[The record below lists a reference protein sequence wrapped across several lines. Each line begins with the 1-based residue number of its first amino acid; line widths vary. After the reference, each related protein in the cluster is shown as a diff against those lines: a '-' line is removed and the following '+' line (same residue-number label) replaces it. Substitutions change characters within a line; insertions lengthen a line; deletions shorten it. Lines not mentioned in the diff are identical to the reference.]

1 MKRDMDLYRQILREV
16 GSWSTTLMPKEV
28 TIEGYT
34 RDQIDHHA
42 WLLAQTRG

>member
-16 GSWSTTLMPKEV
+16 ESWSTTLMPKEV

-34 RDQIDHHA
+34 RDQIDHS
-42 WLLAQTRG
+42 GP